1 MKSDPWI
8 VKIEVEGKPVQ
19 FKIDTGADVTVIPS
33 KFIEGPRVLQNPNR
47 VLYGPGQYSLPVK
60 GKFKAKLRAYV
71 NGQEKLSQE
80 EIYVVQ
86 GLIQALLG
94 RQAVENLNLV
104 TRSSVDEIKENPAR
118 EIQAK
123 YPKLFS
129 GLGKLQSNYTI
140 QMKENATPFSL
151 TTPRRVP
158 LPLLPKVRDELRRME
173 SLGVIKPINEPTE
186 WCSGIVVVPKPNGRV
201 RICVDLTKL
210 NESVKREKH
219 ILPSTDRTLA
229 QLAGAKVYSK
239 LDANSGFWQV
249 ELSEESSR
257 LTTFITP
264 FGRYYFK
271 RLPFGISSAP
281 EHFQKRMSEILE
293 GLEGVVCQM
302 DDILVYG
309 SDQTEHDRR
318 LHAVLVKL
326 QDSGITLNEEKCE
339 FSKSEI
345 KFIGHILNRDG
356 IRPDPEKVS
365 VIKNMERP
373 SDVSGVRRLLGM
385 TNQMG
390 KFTPNLAEK
399 TKAIRD
405 LLNRGS
411 HWCWGAAQE
420 QAFQEIKLL
429 LSSSPTLAHYDPN
442 KDTVAAADASSFGLG
457 AVITKFKRMELDDQ

>member
-1 MKSDPWI
+1 MKFLILTRKKFCKAEIHAVGVSEEEIEENVSSLFLGEVITAVKSDPWI

-33 KFIEGPRVLQNPNR
+33 KFLEGHRVLQNPNR
-47 VLYGPGQYSLPVK
+47 VLYGPGQNPLPVK

-86 GLIQALLG
+86 GLRQALLG
-94 RQAVENLNLV
+94 RQAVENLNLA
-104 TRSSVDEIKENPAR
+104 TRSSVDAIKENTAR
-118 EIQAK
+118 EIRTK
-123 YPKLFS
+123 YPKLFN

-158 LPLLPKVRDELRRME
+158 LPLLPKVRDELQRME

-229 QLAGAKVYSK
+229 QLAGAKVFSK

-271 RLPFGISSAP
+271 
-281 EHFQKRMSEILE
+281 
-293 GLEGVVCQM
+293 
-302 DDILVYG
+302 
-309 SDQTEHDRR
+309 
-318 LHAVLVKL
+318 
-326 QDSGITLNEEKCE
+326 
-339 FSKSEI
+339 
-345 KFIGHILNRDG
+345 
-356 IRPDPEKVS
+356 
-365 VIKNMERP
+365 
-373 SDVSGVRRLLGM
+373 
-385 TNQMG
+385 
-390 KFTPNLAEK
+390 
-399 TKAIRD
+399 
-405 LLNRGS
+405 
-411 HWCWGAAQE
+411 
-420 QAFQEIKLL
+420 
-429 LSSSPTLAHYDPN
+429 
-442 KDTVAAADASSFGLG
+442 
-457 AVITKFKRMELDDQ
+457 